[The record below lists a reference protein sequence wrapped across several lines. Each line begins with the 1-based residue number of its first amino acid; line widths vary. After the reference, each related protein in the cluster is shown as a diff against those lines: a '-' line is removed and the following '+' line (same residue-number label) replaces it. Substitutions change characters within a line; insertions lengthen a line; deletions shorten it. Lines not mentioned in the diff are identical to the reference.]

1 MIPIQEVYVT
11 KQGANILIVD
21 DEPASLESLCVI
33 LEHGCQL
40 FMAETARAGLDC
52 LAKNNIDLILL
63 DVDLPDQS
71 GFEVCKA
78 IKFREETKHI
88 PVIFLTGFE
97 GLVFEAQ
104 AFQAGAVDF
113 ITKPASPYRVLMRV
127 NAHIKTEHHI
137 NLRGDT
143 APT

>member
-1 MIPIQEVYVT
+1 VT
-11 KQGANILIVD
+11 KQGAKILIVD

-33 LEHGCQL
+33 LEHGCEL
-40 FMAETARAGLDC
+40 FMAETAQAGLDC
-52 LAKNNIDLILL
+52 LSQNKIDLILL

-71 GFEVCKA
+71 GFDVCKK
-78 IKFREETKHI
+78 IKAGAETKHI

-127 NAHIKTEHHI
+127 NAHIKAEHHVK
-137 NLRGDT
+137 LRSDVK
-143 APT
+143 P

>member
-1 MIPIQEVYVT
+1 VT
-11 KQGANILIVD
+11 KQGAKILIVD
-21 DEPASLESLCVI
+21 DEPASLEALCVI

-40 FMAETARAGLDC
+40 FMAETGQAGLDC
-52 LAKNNIDLILL
+52 LAKHDIDLILL
-63 DVDLPDQS
+63 DVDLPDLS
-71 GFEVCKA
+71 GFDVCKQL
-78 IKFREETKHI
+78 KSQTKTKHI

-127 NAHIKTEHHI
+127 NAHIRTEHHI
-137 NLRGDT
+137 NLRNDT
-143 APT
+143 SEPA

>member
-1 MIPIQEVYVT
+1 MT
-11 KQGANILIVD
+11 KQSANILIVD

-40 FMAETARAGLDC
+40 FMAETAQAGLDC
-52 LAKNNIDLILL
+52 LAENKIDLILL

-71 GFEVCKA
+71 GFNVCKQ
-78 IKFREETKHI
+78 INERIETKHI
-88 PVIFLTGFE
+88 PVIFLTGFD

-127 NAHIKTEHHI
+127 NAHLNTEHRI
-137 NLRGDT
+137 DLRSDQK
-143 APT
+143 

>member
-1 MIPIQEVYVT
+1 MT
-11 KQGANILIVD
+11 KQGAKILVVD

-33 LEHGCQL
+33 LEHGCEL
-40 FMAETARAGLDC
+40 FMAETAQAGLDC
-52 LAKNNIDLILL
+52 IAQNDIDLILL

-71 GFEVCKA
+71 GFDVCKK
-78 IKFREETKHI
+78 IKAGPETKHI

-127 NAHIKTEHHI
+127 NAHIKNEYHI
-137 NLRGDT
+137 KLRSDLKS
-143 APT
+143 

>member
-1 MIPIQEVYVT
+1 MT
-11 KQGANILIVD
+11 KQGANVLIVD

-40 FMAETARAGLDC
+40 FLAETAKAGLDY
-52 LAKNNIDLILL
+52 LAKHKIDLILL
-63 DVDLPDQS
+63 DVDLPDQT
-71 GFEVCKA
+71 GFSVCKQ
-78 IKFREETKHI
+78 IKEHPDTKHI
-88 PVIFLTGFE
+88 PVIFLTGYD

-127 NAHIKTEHHI
+127 NAHLKPEYHI
-137 NLRGDT
+137 EMQSDKK
-143 APT
+143 